1 MISIYAIQD
10 IWDVMVGGQHLLE
23 VIYKNAKTYC
33 RAQVERTYI
42 LSLMFD
48 SDWLVV
54 ATSRETVR
62 GFAFLKKVNVRT
74 LYLHLICA
82 ALAHPMRRRS
92 GLKDNV
98 GGEMILRI
106 QHFSKQRGFKR
117 LQLHALAPVITLY
130 HKFGWRFVDRVNQ
143 REKPAITAA
152 VAALTAEIVPLR
164 KSSILPDKV
173 DVALLSFINESNRDM
188 ASSWWLLRDLLER
201 NGFSAMTNACGDTIR
216 TQVRRAQAGEDDAS
230 IDYSAGMNLR
240 KALLSQDA
248 AEALGISSTRELVKV
263 DPQIAG
269 YTMLW
274 CPEWKK

>member
-33 RAQVERTYI
+33 RAQVEKTYI
-42 LSLMFD
+42 LSLIFD

-62 GFAFLKKVNVRT
+62 GFAFLKKVNVQT

-82 ALAHPMRRRS
+82 ALAHPMQRRS
-92 GLKDNV
+92 ALKDNV
-98 GGEMILRI
+98 GGDMILRI
-106 QHFSKQRGFKR
+106 QRFSTQRGFKR

-130 HKFGWRFVDRVNQ
+130 HKFGWRFVDCVNQ
-143 REKPAITAA
+143 REKPAITSAVGALAAEVVSLRKGQLSPDKIDAA
-152 VAALTAEIVPLR
+152 VV
-164 KSSILPDKV
+164 
-173 DVALLSFINESNRDM
+173 SFIYASNKDIH
-188 ASSWWLLRDLLER
+188 SSWWCLRDLLER
-201 NGFSAMTNACGDTIR
+201 NDFSAMTNACGDTIR
-216 TQVRRAQAGEDDAS
+216 TQVRRAQAGETS

-240 KALLSQDA
+240 EALLSQDA